1 MAASPSLPGISPSYA
16 GQEPACGRPL
26 PSRIFPCRTRRH
38 HLPEETAMP
47 SFTTAAK
54 DEILSNKA
62 VRQHFPNQQ
71 SFGLMVFSR

>member
-1 MAASPSLPGISPSYA
+1 
-16 GQEPACGRPL
+16 
-26 PSRIFPCRTRRH
+26 
-38 HLPEETAMP
+38 MP

-71 SFGLMVFSR
+71 SFGLMVFSREFSVPKMQMLTR